1 MPLAIGDRAPVVP
14 GAPTDGA
21 RALVFFKVTCPTCQ
35 LAAPKLEAFQRAYPG
50 HVHAVGQDPDAAL
63 AAFGDEYGFSIPIT
77 SDGPPYDISNAFDI
91 ETVPTTMVIDA
102 EGTIVDVV
110 EAWDRDGLNR
120 ASTTLAGLLDVVPEP
135 VSDASDGLPA
145 FKPG

>member
-1 MPLAIGDRAPVVP
+1 MPLAIGDRAPQVP

-35 LAAPKLEAFQRAYPG
+35 LAAPKLEAFQRAYSG

-91 ETVPTTMVIDA
+91 ETVPTMIVIDA
-102 EGTIVDVV
+102 EAMVVDVV

-120 ASTTLAGLLDVVPEP
+120 ASTTLAALLDVAPALISEP
-135 VSDASDGLPA
+135 SDGLPA